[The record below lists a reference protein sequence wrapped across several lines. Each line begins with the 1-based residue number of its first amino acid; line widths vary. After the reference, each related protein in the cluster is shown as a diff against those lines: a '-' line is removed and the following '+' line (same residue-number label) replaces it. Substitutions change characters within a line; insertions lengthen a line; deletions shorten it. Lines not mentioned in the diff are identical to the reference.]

1 MHGILFAGQ
10 PLLFK
15 YERRKRMN
23 AEGNGHGHKAG
34 SVALSFLVGGIVGA
48 GVALLLAPESGRK
61 TRKRIAHFAE
71 DAKEKAEGSFGE
83 LKEKVTTAFE
93 RGKVLLKR
101 D

>member
-1 MHGILFAGQ
+1 
-10 PLLFK
+10 
-15 YERRKRMN
+15 MN

-71 DAKEKAEGSFGE
+71 DAKEKAEGSLEGVKDKITSSF
-83 LKEKVTTAFE
+83 EK
-93 RGKVLLKR
+93 GKVLFKR
-101 D
+101 T